1 MPVVCT
7 FEQRAS
13 VNRASAKALLRD
25 YRICSN
31 RGYLSLSLSLFS
43 LPLQPSEG
51 WKAENEGGGLITT
64 GTTVGKSLGGEG
76 VGESKNMHKYA
87 GAQRLHVDGIGDGR

>member
-1 MPVVCT
+1 M
-7 FEQRAS
+7 RALIA
-13 VNRASAKALLRD
+13 RARKRCYEITESALIEA
-25 YRICSN
+25 I
-31 RGYLSLSLSLFS
+31 SLSLS